1 VLRAWLAVTRQP
13 GWERRRAAFVA
24 AAIWPEHS
32 VRAVP
37 ILLSD
42 PGYVTPRLVRRLLW
56 LALWSKLAPL
66 VDARL
71 RDRMRSIRS
80 RYRRSRSSVG

>member
-1 VLRAWLAVTRQP
+1 
-13 GWERRRAAFVA
+13 VA
-24 AAIWPEHS
+24 AAIWPEHR

-56 LALWSKLAPL
+56 LALWSKVAPL

-71 RDRMRSIRS
+71 RNWMRGIRS
-80 RYRRSRSSVG
+80 RYRRSRSSAG